1 MARMEES
8 VTINRPVEE
17 VFAYATD
24 IKNWPKWHETILE
37 PEQTSAGDLGVDTT
51 FKGKGSMEG
60 RTSEFTGKMT
70 EYDPYKRSRKVM
82 DFGNF
87 TIDDELIFDPRD
99 GGTKFTLGYDVKVR
113 GFAKLL
119 SSRINNA
126 MRKELK
132 QAVSNL
138 KTILETQS

>member
-1 MARMEES
+1 
-8 VTINRPVEE
+8 
-17 VFAYATD
+17 
-24 IKNWPKWHETILE
+24 
-37 PEQTSAGDLGVDTT
+37 
-51 FKGKGSMEG
+51 MEG
-60 RTSEFTGKMT
+60 PTSEFTGKMT

-82 DFGNF
+82 DFGDF
-87 TIDDELIFDPRD
+87 TIDDELVFDPRD